1 MTRSRPTRSTFHRAA
16 TMAAL
21 STFLAAAQASAGWET
36 PAQPQARAEIVFTD
50 NGKTIFDLACAH
62 NIVLFLKYPGKKK
75 SGAATMVI
83 SSGKQ
88 SIPVRGDLEKN
99 DAGEL
104 LFTAARTGKTPDPAD
119 MDAVMALLFS
129 RLELTFTAEGAKYV
143 LPGMDGKVI
152 EKYRSDC

>member
-1 MTRSRPTRSTFHRAA
+1 
-16 TMAAL
+16 
-21 STFLAAAQASAGWET
+21 
-36 PAQPQARAEIVFTD
+36 
-50 NGKTIFDLACAH
+50 
-62 NIVLFLKYPGKKK
+62 
-75 SGAATMVI
+75 MVI

-104 LFTAARTGKTPDPAD
+104 LFTAAWTGKTPDPAD